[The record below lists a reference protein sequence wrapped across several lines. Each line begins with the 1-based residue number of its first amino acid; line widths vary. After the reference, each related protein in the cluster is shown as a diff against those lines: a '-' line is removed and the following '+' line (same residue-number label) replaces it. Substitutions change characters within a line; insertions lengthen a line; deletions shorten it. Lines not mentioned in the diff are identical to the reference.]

1 MPPAGGNRDEPT
13 VSSES
18 ESAARGVSGLS
29 ISVTAAAVSSKFIHS
44 SIYIRSTCCI
54 ITQTF
59 FLLVYVTNATAGGN
73 RDEPTVSSES
83 ESAARGVSRLSTSV
97 TADYSG
103 LSSSVTA
110 AAVSSKFIHSSIYI
124 RSTGLLL
131 YNYAHMFM

>member
-1 MPPAGGNRDEPT
+1 MPP
-13 VSSES
+13 
-18 ESAARGVSGLS
+18 
-29 ISVTAAAVSSKFIHS
+29 
-44 SIYIRSTCCI
+44 
-54 ITQTF
+54 
-59 FLLVYVTNATAGGN
+59 AGGN

-131 YNYAHMFM
+131 YNYAHIFSPCLCDGIELSVRWSMM